1 MIDLLSLGLQGV
13 RAYQAALAVTGDNVA
28 NAETPGFSRRSVR
41 LAAGPGGTGTV
52 LQRIPV
58 AGSGVL
64 TEGMVRAGDALLTNA
79 ARTAAGDHARLE
91 VRADWLTRLQST
103 LTGAALEARFSGL
116 FDAGTDLAAAPT
128 STAARAIFLDR
139 ADQSATG
146 IRTLGDSLAQLA
158 DDLDTAV
165 RLTTTEVNG
174 LTSALQR
181 VNEELRRTQSSTA
194 PSLALL
200 DERDQLLAELA
211 ARIRIHVTQGK
222 DGGVTVRLGTSPAGA
237 ILVPE
242 FGNAQAIAAEN
253 GPSGPDLILDPT
265 HSATRVRLPA
275 SGQLN
280 GLLEAAQE
288 VSRQRERLDTL
299 ATRFATELNL
309 WHQQGT
315 DLAGNPGQPLFATTT
330 LLPGPGRANAGTATL
345 DVQIAD
351 LAPLNSSG
359 YTLIAEAG
367 GFTLARSDG
376 SASITGPGPLTLDG
390 VTVRLSPGAQPGD
403 SFTLTPVSGARGLAL
418 RPLAPAEVAVAARFT
433 TDADVLNTGTA
444 RLTAELDPDAA
455 AFAAPPP
462 LRLLVTAPGTFD
474 VIDPATGTVLATLPF
489 TPGARLE
496 GDGFAFMLTGTPQPG
511 DSFRLLPTGAAS
523 ADNANI
529 RALARLRAATSPDG
543 TLESLH
549 DTSLASLGARLSETS
564 RLAAAA
570 LAVRDDA
577 ARAADAVSGIDLD
590 REAAELT
597 RLQMAYR
604 ANAQVIASARALFDT
619 ILGVAG

>member
-13 RAYQAALAVTGDNVA
+13 KAYQAALAVTGDNVA

-41 LAAGPGGTGTV
+41 LAAGPGGTGTI
-52 LQRIPV
+52 LQRLPV

-103 LTGAALEARFSGL
+103 LTGATIDARLSGL
-116 FDAGTDLAAAPT
+116 FDAATDLAAAPT
-128 STAARAIFLDR
+128 SVAARAIFLDR
-139 ADQSATG
+139 ADQAATG
-146 IRTLGDSLAQLA
+146 IRTLGDSLARLEQ
-158 DDLDTAV
+158 DIDTAV
-165 RLTTTEVNG
+165 RLTAIEVNG
-174 LTSALQR
+174 LTAALQR

-211 ARIRIHVTQGK
+211 ARLRIHVTEGK
-222 DGGVTVRLGTSPAGA
+222 DGGVTVRLGSSPAGA

-242 FGNAQAIAAEN
+242 FGNAIPVSAEN

-275 SGQLN
+275 SGQLH
-280 GLLEAAQE
+280 GLLEAGAE
-288 VSRQRERLDTL
+288 VARQRDSLDTL
-299 ATRFATELNL
+299 ATRFATELNR

-315 DLAGNPGQPLFATTT
+315 DLAGNPGQPLLTTTT
-330 LLPGPGRANAGTATL
+330 LLPSPGRANAGTATL
-345 DVQIAD
+345 DVEIAD
-351 LAPLNSSG
+351 LAPLSPTG
-359 YTLIAEAG
+359 YTLLANAG
-367 GFTLARSDG
+367 GFTLARADG

-390 VTVRLSPGAQPGD
+390 VTIRPGPGAQPGD
-403 SFTLTPVSGARGLAL
+403 SFTLAPVSGARGLAL
-418 RPLAPAEVAVAARFT
+418 RPLAPAQVAVAARFT

-444 RLTAELDPDAA
+444 RLTAELDSSAA

-462 LRLLVTAPGTFD
+462 LQLRVTGPGTLD
-474 VIDPATGTVLATLPF
+474 VIDPATSTVLATLPF
-489 TPGARLE
+489 TPGQRLE
-496 GDGFAFMLTGTPQPG
+496 GDGFAFTLTGAPQPG
-511 DSFRLLPTGAAS
+511 DSFRLLATGAAS
-523 ADNANI
+523 ADTANI
-529 RALARLRAATSPDG
+529 RALARIRTATGPDG
-543 TLESLH
+543 TLETAH
-549 DTSLASLGARLSETS
+549 DVSLASLGTRLSETT

-570 LAVRDDA
+570 RAIRDDA
-577 ARAADAVSGIDLD
+577 ARAADAISGIDLD

-604 ANAQVIASARALFDT
+604 ANAQVIATARALFDT